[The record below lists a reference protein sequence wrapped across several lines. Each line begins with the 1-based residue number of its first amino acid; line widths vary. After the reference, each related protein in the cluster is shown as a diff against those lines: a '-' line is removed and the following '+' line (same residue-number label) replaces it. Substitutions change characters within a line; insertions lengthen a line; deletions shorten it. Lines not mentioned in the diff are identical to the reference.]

1 MNVQALVSGL
11 SLGDTLAWRPDGAV
25 TVRAYLGDARCV
37 AAALPAG
44 QWVLNLCEDRY
55 HFAVVF
61 AACLLTG
68 KTSLQPASHSVETLD
83 RLAQAYPDVFCVTD
97 GDFESHDLP
106 RLPYSDLAK
115 GLREPVDEIP
125 SVQAERVVAI
135 LFTSGSTGLPQAHG
149 KTWGRLVM
157 NGLAEAKALGLAGSG
172 TALVGTVPVQHSY
185 GFESTFLLALHGGCC
200 FWSGKPFYPQDVVDA
215 LQAVPRPR
223 MLVTTP
229 HHLAALLASGLD
241 MPAMD
246 GCLSATA
253 PLSGELAARAEQ
265 RLGAPIHEIYGSTE
279 SSQLASRRTLDGA
292 AWRLLPGVA
301 LDQEPG
307 FAGTITHAAGGHV
320 EGRVALSDIIE
331 LLPNGCFH
339 LNGRHAD
346 LVNIAGKRTS
356 LAYLN
361 HQLCAIDGVLDGAFF
376 LPPHDAAGTLTRL
389 TAFVVAPGVSRVH
402 LMRALRLRL
411 DPVFLPRPLV
421 RIDVLPRNDTGKLP
435 RSTLETLYLEHVAH
449 GAA

>member
-1 MNVQALVSGL
+1 MNVHPLVSGR
-11 SLGDTLAWRPDGAV
+11 SLGDTLAWRPDGPV
-25 TVRAYLGDARCV
+25 TVRAYVGDARCV
-37 AAALPAG
+37 AGSLPTG
-44 QWVLNLCEDRY
+44 TWVLNLCEDRY

-68 KTSLQPASHSVETLD
+68 KTSLQPASHSVETL
-83 RLAQAYPDVFCVTD
+83 RQLAQTYPGVFCVTD
-97 GDFESHDLP
+97 SDFESHVLQ
-106 RLPYSDLAK
+106 RVSYAELAK
-115 GLREPVDEIP
+115 GPREPVDEIP
-125 SVQAERVVAI
+125 RFDVDHVVTI
-135 LFTSGSTGLPQAHG
+135 LFTSGSTGQPQPHG

-157 NGLAEAKALGLAGSG
+157 NGRAEAQALGLTGTG

-223 MLVTTP
+223 LLVTTP
-229 HHLAALLASGLD
+229 HHLAALLASELD

-253 PLSGELAARAEQ
+253 PLSGELATRVEQ

-279 SSQLASRRTLDGA
+279 SSQLASRRTTEGA
-292 AWRLLPGVA
+292 AWQLLPGVS
-301 LDQEPG
+301 LEQEPG
-307 FAGTITHAAGGHV
+307 FAGTITLALGGHV

-331 LLPNGCFH
+331 LQPNGRFY

-376 LPPHDAAGTLTRL
+376 LPAHDAAETLTRL
-389 TAFVVAPGVSRVH
+389 TAFVVAPGLSQPH
-402 LMRALRLRL
+402 LLTALRQRL

-421 RIDVLPRNDTGKLP
+421 RVDVLPRNSTGKLP
-435 RSTLETLYLEHVAH
+435 RSALETLYLERVAH
-449 GAA
+449 AAG